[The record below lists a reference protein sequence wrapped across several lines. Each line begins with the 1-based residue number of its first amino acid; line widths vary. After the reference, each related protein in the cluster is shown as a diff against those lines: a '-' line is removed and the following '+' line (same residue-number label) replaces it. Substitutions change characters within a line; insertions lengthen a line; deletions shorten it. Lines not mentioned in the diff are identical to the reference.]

1 MLSLTSLSSLLLPSL
16 SLIYPLSRLPCHLF
30 TPSLPSPT
38 PLAFSHAPLT
48 LVAQA
53 LFIHLTKIVEETLI
67 ICRVTKRKSMQLTR
81 LEKVPPQVLAAAEVR

>member
-38 PLAFSHAPLT
+38 PLAFPHTPLT

-53 LFIHLTKIVEETLI
+53 LLLHLSKTVEEFWNGRAI
-67 ICRVTKRKSMQLTR
+67 NKRMNLHLTR
-81 LEKVPPQVLAAAEVR
+81 LSRVPDNVLAAARVS

>member
-1 MLSLTSLSSLLLPSL
+1 MPLSSILLPSL
-16 SLIYPLSRLPCHLF
+16 SLISPLSRLPCPLF

-53 LFIHLTKIVEETLI
+53 LFIHLTKIVEESGLI
-67 ICRVTKRKSMQLTR
+67 GRVMKRISMHLTR
-81 LEKVPPQVLAAAEVR
+81 LEKVPPQVLAAAEIR

>member
-1 MLSLTSLSSLLLPSL
+1 MPLSSILLPSL
-16 SLIYPLSRLPCHLF
+16 SLISPLSRLPCPLF

-53 LFIHLTKIVEETLI
+53 LFIHLTKIVEESGLI
-67 ICRVTKRKSMQLTR
+67 GRVMKRMSLHLTR
-81 LEKVPPQVLAAAEVR
+81 LEKVPPQVLAAAEIR